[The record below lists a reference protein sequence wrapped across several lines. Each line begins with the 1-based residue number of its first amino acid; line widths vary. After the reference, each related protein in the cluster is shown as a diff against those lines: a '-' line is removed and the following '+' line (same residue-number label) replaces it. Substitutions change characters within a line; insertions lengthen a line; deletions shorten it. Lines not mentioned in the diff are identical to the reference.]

1 MTEVPLA
8 TLACRDPK
16 ARVAQRV
23 HEFASGHVPRA
34 CRDEA
39 LDGLLGHVVVVAIES
54 TPRDVLRRG
63 EGVQLGQIV
72 VADEVRPESSVG
84 WPPRR
89 VDQDGHSPIIS
100 PTRGADAFA
109 ASGSVG

>member
-1 MTEVPLA
+1 MPRTRRDQ
-8 TLACRDPK
+8 TLDRL
-16 ARVAQRV
+16 V
-23 HEFASGHVPRA
+23 
-34 CRDEA
+34 
-39 LDGLLGHVVVVAIES
+39 GHVVMVEIKAAA
-54 TPRDVLRRG
+54 RDVVGGG
-63 EGVQLGQIV
+63 ERVQLCQIV